1 MRLFKLLLVAAVLT
15 LFAAACSNNATT
27 NTNGTAGVN
36 MRPGTPMPA
45 ADSTPAVVAPTD
57 EVAAGRATYQQFCIR
72 CHKPDGAGGL
82 FAEEDGT
89 KLKVPTLREGHA
101 VKRTDAELAA
111 KINNGGDGMPRFK
124 GRLDQPKI
132 DELVRFIR
140 QEFQSQTASPNA
152 NAPATPTR

>member
-1 MRLFKLLLVAAVLT
+1 MRLFKLLLAVASIS
-15 LFAAACSNNATT
+15 LFVASCSNTST
-27 NTNGTAGVN
+27 NTNTTAN
-36 MRPGTPMPA
+36 INTRPSAPMPV
-45 ADSTPAVVAPTD
+45 ADSTPAAAPAAD

-82 FAEEDGT
+82 FEEEDGS

-101 VKRTDAELAA
+101 VKHADKELVA

-124 GRLDQPKI
+124 GRLDDAKI

-140 QEFQSQTASPNA
+140 KEFQPQSASPVS
-152 NAPATPTR
+152 NAPTAPVR